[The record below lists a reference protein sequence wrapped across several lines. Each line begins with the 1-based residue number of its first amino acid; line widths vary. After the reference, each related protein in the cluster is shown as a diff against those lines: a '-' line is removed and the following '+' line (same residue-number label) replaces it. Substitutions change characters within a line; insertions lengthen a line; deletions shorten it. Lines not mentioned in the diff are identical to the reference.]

1 MTLERRAQALLD
13 LVEQDRCLQCEA
25 IIGEARAR
33 AAEVLAR
40 SHADART
47 RMREL
52 FAEERQQARERVDA
66 AQARLQTRSR
76 LHEQRRAADMLALGW
91 GRLPDALLAR
101 WRDPEHRQC
110 WVDAVTAIAIR
121 VLPRTRWQVVH
132 VPAWPV
138 AEQRA
143 LCARVTP
150 APDLAPTLIED
161 AGIAAGLKI
170 AAGGNVVDGTLAGLV
185 SDRTEVGAR
194 LLRHLEPSA

>member
-13 LVEQDRCLQCEA
+13 LVEEDRCRQCDA

-40 SHADART
+40 SHADARA

-52 FAEERQQARERVDA
+52 FADERQQARERVDA

-91 GRLPDALLAR
+91 RRLPEALLAR
-101 WRDPEHRQC
+101 WRDAGQRQC

-121 VLPRTRWQVVH
+121 VLPRTRWQIVH
-132 VPAWPV
+132 GPDWAVT
-138 AEQRA
+138 EQRA
-143 LCARVTP
+143 LCVRVTP
-150 APDLAPTLIED
+150 APDLAPTLIAD

-194 LLRHLEPSA
+194 LLRYLEPSA

>member
-91 GRLPDALLAR
+91 RRLPEELLTR
-101 WRDPEHRQC
+101 WRDAGQRQY

-121 VLPRTRWQVVH
+121 VLPRTRWQIVH
-132 VPAWPV
+132 VPGWPV

-150 APDLAPTLIED
+150 TPDLAPTLTED
-161 AGIAAGLKI
+161 AGITAGLKV